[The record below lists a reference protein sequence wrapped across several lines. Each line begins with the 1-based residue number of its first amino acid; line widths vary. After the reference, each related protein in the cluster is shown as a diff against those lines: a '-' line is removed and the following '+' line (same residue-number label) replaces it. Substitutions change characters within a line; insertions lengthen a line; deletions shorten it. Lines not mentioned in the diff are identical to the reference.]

1 MLRDMN
7 LSTQT
12 DGKRYSYNDM
22 ARLGCEDCKGCS
34 ECCKTVEDTII
45 LDPYDLYLLMK
56 GTGLS
61 VNELM
66 AGYLELGVVDGVVLP
81 HMKMKPDTGACVFL
95 NAEGRCSIHQ
105 YRTGFC
111 RLYPLGRLYEEGD
124 FSYILMTDQ
133 CNKNRTKVKISKW
146 LGIPR
151 YDTYHKFILKW
162 HDFLKNYQQRFMD
175 NPDSEDMK
183 SIVMKIL
190 QVFYLTPYNLEKDF
204 YTEFEQRFLI
214 FNSEIMGE

>member
-12 DGKRYSYNDM
+12 DGKKYSYKDM

-34 ECCKTVEDTII
+34 ECCRTVEDTIV
-45 LDPYDLYLLMK
+45 LDPYDLYQLML

-81 HMKMKPDTGACVFL
+81 HMKMNPQTGACVFL
-95 NAEGRCSIHQ
+95 NSQGRCSIHK

-111 RLYPLGRLYEEGD
+111 RLYPLGRLYEDGD

-146 LGIPR
+146 LDIQS
-151 YDTYHKFILKW
+151 YVNYHRFVLGW
-162 HDFLKNYQQRFMD
+162 HDFLKEYQRRFME
-175 NPDSEDMK
+175 NPEAPDMK
-183 SIVMKIL
+183 ATVMKIL
-190 QVFYLTPYNLEKDF
+190 QVFYLAGYDTNGDF
-204 YTEFEQRFLI
+204 YQEFENRMREFA
-214 FNSEIMGE
+214 G